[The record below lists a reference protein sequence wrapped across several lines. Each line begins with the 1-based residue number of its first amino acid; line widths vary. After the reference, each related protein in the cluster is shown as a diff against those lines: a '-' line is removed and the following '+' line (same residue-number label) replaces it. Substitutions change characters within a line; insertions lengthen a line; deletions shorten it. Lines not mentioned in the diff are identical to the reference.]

1 MVKIKKFVE
10 RKDREDPKMRQWS
23 IKLPSYYIDAL
34 AKISASNGE
43 KIAVLIRE
51 AVFEKYFKE
60 EEKD

>member
-23 IKLPSYYIDAL
+23 IKLPIEYIEAL
-34 AKISASNGE
+34 ARISASNGV
-43 KIAVLIRE
+43 KIATLIRE

-60 EEKD
+60 